1 MRDSVRHGVAE
12 IGMAPQLQG
21 DDQLF
26 QALVSGCHIENA
38 ASIAGVSV
46 RTAYRRL
53 ADPTFRSQLQD
64 ARQNIRESIL
74 AKLSD
79 AGHDAVGT
87 LWELMETAEDE
98 SVRLRAAKAV
108 LDSLKKLRLTI
119 AQGGNHNSHRS
130 RANHEIDA
138 EFARKERLGHTHVFF
153 SHLTRKMNA
162 ILKWH

>member
-1 MRDSVRHGVAE
+1 MRNHISTVSKARRHDLAE
-12 IGMAPQLQG
+12 YDMDPQLQG

-38 ASIAGVSV
+38 ASIAGISV

-64 ARQNIRESIL
+64 ARQSLRESIL

-87 LWELMETAEDE
+87 LWELMQTADDE
-98 SVRLRAAKAV
+98 GVRLRAAKAV
-108 LDSLKKLRLTI
+108 LDSLRGFHAESPTI
-119 AQGGNHNSHRS
+119 ETTTCTRVERTRRVVG
-130 RANHEIDA
+130 DA
-138 EFARKERLGHTHVFF
+138 
-153 SHLTRKMNA
+153 
-162 ILKWH
+162 

>member
-1 MRDSVRHGVAE
+1 MKSHDLAE

-38 ASIAGVSV
+38 ASIAGISV

-53 ADPTFRSQLQD
+53 ADPVFKQQLQD
-64 ARQNIRESIL
+64 ARQSLRESIL

-87 LWELMETAEDE
+87 LWELMQTADDE
-98 SVRLRAAKAV
+98 GIRLRAAKAV
-108 LDSLKKLRLTI
+108 LDSLRGFHAKSPTIETTTCTRVERTRRVVGDARNTSQQLT
-119 AQGGNHNSHRS
+119 
-130 RANHEIDA
+130 
-138 EFARKERLGHTHVFF
+138 
-153 SHLTRKMNA
+153 
-162 ILKWH
+162 